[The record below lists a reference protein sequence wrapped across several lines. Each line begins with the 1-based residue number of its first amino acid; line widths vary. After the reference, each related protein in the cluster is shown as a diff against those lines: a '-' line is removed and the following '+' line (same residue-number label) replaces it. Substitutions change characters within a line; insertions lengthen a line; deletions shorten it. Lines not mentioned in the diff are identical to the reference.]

1 MQQTVIL
8 PSPCNA
14 ANRDLPKEADDEYDL
29 WQIKYDDG
37 DDEQWSKKDLADGII
52 LYEEDPPTDHS
63 ESEDVLTLVIRITDL
78 VGYTG
83 ISFMVLG
90 ATAWTSALQHLL
102 TPIMDSGDDPT
113 HAHGMQVCSTVAFHL
128 SLS

>member
-1 MQQTVIL
+1 MVSGSCKDAFHPIMPIHKRVQFYLSI
-8 PSPCNA
+8 
-14 ANRDLPKEADDEYDL
+14 EH
-29 WQIKYDDG
+29 
-37 DDEQWSKKDLADGII
+37 EQSSSTGSSKVLTNHLNMGGM
-52 LYEEDPPTDHS
+52 
-63 ESEDVLTLVIRITDL
+63 LTLVIRITDL

-102 TPIMDSGDDPT
+102 SPSMDSGDDPL
-113 HAHGMQVCSTVAFHL
+113 HAQGMQAISTVAFHL